1 MPELDNSK
9 PPLFVPSKRS
19 YNDFVLAWRG
29 HSRKR
34 NYSQLLE
41 WAENPDN
48 APEALTQQQQ
58 TWNSR
63 FFSDLV
69 DSLYNGET
77 DDAAT
82 AALAAIDA
90 AADDGMQL
98 WTALKRE
105 IDITLPSARS
115 HAEDQLKTKTKQKHD
130 ETVAEFGLRFRA
142 VCANVHERHRASPLN
157 WLLIW
162 TLTTTTR
169 SSYPTSSVA
178 PTNARPYTIVS
189 YAQIQKTADAALHY
203 PCKGA
208 AVAVTAAARVAEEA
222 ATPNVSTRSDTTDAA
237 KTQTVQLH
245 TLTTLRCVMRLAA
258 RVTTQH
264 VGAATPTQAAEVAV
278 DEADIKVAEADE
290 EDDTRCTTD
299 ASHHGIGGTQQYLP
313 PPPPLPSQLMQN
325 NIARVGEAFP
335 TMNAPPP
342 TGQMYQTGPY
352 RRTFAIT
359 LATNEPNCSKYIVDN
374 ASPYTLT
381 GSLHHLY
388 DVQQLEKPKEIGGI
402 KKDSTI
408 ECTHVGKIDF
418 TTHEGTLTVSNAYY
432 SAELAGFVS
441 ILSYIVMRD
450 AGAVLVDKKTDPYIL
465 LPNSDIMFL
474 KEMDSGHLYTELTS
488 LTNVDEAYPTLPINA
503 GQWHARLG
511 HLHPRRIENFPSD
524 AEQIPADAECP
535 ACQLHKS
542 KRTRREP
549 AQSITEYKIGEVWST
564 DAIRPGTISVSGVT
578 TFFPFID
585 YGSRFVFDYYAVSKE
600 ITEYIAILKQWVS
613 DIHTVRNTVNPDI
626 NWPKQL
632 RTDHEQLFM
641 HPDCVAFLNYHGIT
655 AVPVPPYQHH
665 KVGRVERRYGIIHQ
679 HALVMMETA
688 QIYDRVWPAAYSF
701 AVFHT
706 NSAKQYPSAIVHGV
720 TTDSQGMYPSPNSMF
735 LKRETDLNFTRIP
748 FCVSYVYY
756 EQHSKFQQ
764 RSNRGVLV
772 GYSKDVPGSYVIWQ
786 PDENK
791 TKLSAHVTCMEK
803 LKEDGTLL
811 HPAHIFY
818 PELARTKVSKSA
830 CVFNIGTKI
839 GPGGRRIAK
848 TSVPHAPSTNLMEIG
863 GELDTHSQKTTHSA
877 LDYAFAT
884 DVSETP
890 GFEPRTYEEAIHSKD
905 HERWILAIDSELNSH
920 QLYGTW
926 IVIDNDGTVKNLIGC
941 KWVFKIKL
949 NSDGSIARY
958 KARLVAQ
965 GFSQIHGVDY
975 SETYAPVVQYQ
986 TLRTLLAIYSARGFY
1001 FGQIDVE
1008 TAYLYALVQE
1018 LIYMRPPKGT
1028 NYGPNK
1034 ICRLLKSLYGLKQ
1047 AGRNWYL
1054 DLKDY
1059 LVELGFKPGEVDIG
1073 MYSAAVGTE
1082 NEIWILVYVD
1092 DIIFASK
1099 NEQTKDI
1106 LAGHLRKKYRITE
1119 PAQLTWALGMKISFA
1134 ADGIILTQDLYVSK
1148 ILERFG
1154 FTSAAKSATTPLAH
1168 GTTLTRADEEDAE
1181 ARHLAQQFVG
1191 AILYAAVISR
1201 PDLSSTVRVMSHVM
1215 SKPPSNFEACKK
1227 HVLRYL
1233 SGTINRGIKYN
1244 TNSNV
1249 PLKLIGYCDA
1259 SWGDNHEN
1267 RRSTSGYIF
1276 FLNGGPISWASYLQT
1291 TVALSTVESEVMAL
1305 TEAIKEAIYIRRLL
1319 ESLGAAQ
1326 EGPTI
1331 IYTDST
1337 ELKRSSIIR
1346 RRTGERNTS
1355 RSDASSS
1362 SFTSDTKR
1370 SKSNE

>member
-130 ETVAEFGLRFRA
+130 ETVAEFGLRFRGA
-142 VCANVHERHRASPLN
+142 RHQRIALELVTDLDPDDDNAIIIPDIIRRTNERASLHDRIIRANPENRRRRLALPVQGRGGGRN
-157 WLLIW
+157 GGR
-162 TLTTTTR
+162 TGGRGGRNTER
-169 SSYPTSSVA
+169 FDPQRHNRRCQNANCPA
-178 PTNARPYTIVS
+178 PHTHDTPMCYAPGGARHDP
-189 YAQIQKTADAALHY
+189 
-203 PCKGA
+203 
-208 AVAVTAAARVAEEA
+208 ARWRG
-222 ATPNVSTRSDTTDAA
+222 NTDAGRGGRGGRGGYQGGRGGRGGRHPLQY
-237 KTQTVQLH
+237 TPQPQHYTPQQHQNFQQLGGAY
-245 TLTTLRCVMRLAA
+245 TTYPAYPVLA
-258 RVTTQH
+258 
-264 VGAATPTQAAEVAV
+264 
-278 DEADIKVAEADE
+278 
-290 EDDTRCTTD
+290 TD

-381 GSLHHLY
+381 GSLNHLY

-408 ECTHVGKIDF
+408 KCTHVGKIDF

-432 SAELAGFVS
+432 
-441 ILSYIVMRD
+441 
-450 AGAVLVDKKTDPYIL
+450 
-465 LPNSDIMFL
+465 
-474 KEMDSGHLYTELTS
+474 
-488 LTNVDEAYPTLPINA
+488 
-503 GQWHARLG
+503 
-511 HLHPRRIENFPSD
+511 
-524 AEQIPADAECP
+524 
-535 ACQLHKS
+535 
-542 KRTRREP
+542 
-549 AQSITEYKIGEVWST
+549 
-564 DAIRPGTISVSGVT
+564 
-578 TFFPFID
+578 
-585 YGSRFVFDYYAVSKE
+585 
-600 ITEYIAILKQWVS
+600 
-613 DIHTVRNTVNPDI
+613 
-626 NWPKQL
+626 
-632 RTDHEQLFM
+632 
-641 HPDCVAFLNYHGIT
+641 
-655 AVPVPPYQHH
+655 
-665 KVGRVERRYGIIHQ
+665 
-679 HALVMMETA
+679 
-688 QIYDRVWPAAYSF
+688 
-701 AVFHT
+701 
-706 NSAKQYPSAIVHGV
+706 
-720 TTDSQGMYPSPNSMF
+720 
-735 LKRETDLNFTRIP
+735 
-748 FCVSYVYY
+748 
-756 EQHSKFQQ
+756 
-764 RSNRGVLV
+764 
-772 GYSKDVPGSYVIWQ
+772 
-786 PDENK
+786 
-791 TKLSAHVTCMEK
+791 
-803 LKEDGTLL
+803 
-811 HPAHIFY
+811 
-818 PELARTKVSKSA
+818 
-830 CVFNIGTKI
+830 
-839 GPGGRRIAK
+839 
-848 TSVPHAPSTNLMEIG
+848 
-863 GELDTHSQKTTHSA
+863 
-877 LDYAFAT
+877 
-884 DVSETP
+884 
-890 GFEPRTYEEAIHSKD
+890 
-905 HERWILAIDSELNSH
+905 
-920 QLYGTW
+920 
-926 IVIDNDGTVKNLIGC
+926 
-941 KWVFKIKL
+941 
-949 NSDGSIARY
+949 
-958 KARLVAQ
+958 
-965 GFSQIHGVDY
+965 
-975 SETYAPVVQYQ
+975 
-986 TLRTLLAIYSARGFY
+986 GFY

-1134 ADGIILTQDLYVSK
+1134 ADGIILTQDLYMSK

-1337 ELKRSSIIR
+1337 GAEALVDHPTSHRRTKHIEIR
-1346 RRTGERNTS
+1346 REFIKFHIGHETVKIERVS
-1355 RSDASSS
+1355 
-1362 SFTSDTKR
+1362 TKDQLADILTKPLR
-1370 SKSNE
+1370 QDIHNYLVQMILHG

>member
-82 AALAAIDA
+82 AALAAMDA

-130 ETVAEFGLRFRA
+130 ETVAEFGLRFRGA
-142 VCANVHERHRASPLN
+142 VREFKNRGGEMTNYKYAELFAANVHERHQRIALELVTDLDP
-157 WLLIW
+157 
-162 TLTTTTR
+162 TTTTR

-237 KTQTVQLH
+237 KMQTVQLH

-381 GSLHHLY
+381 GSLNHLY

-408 ECTHVGKIDF
+408 KCTHVGKIDF

-432 SAELAGFVS
+432 
-441 ILSYIVMRD
+441 
-450 AGAVLVDKKTDPYIL
+450 
-465 LPNSDIMFL
+465 
-474 KEMDSGHLYTELTS
+474 
-488 LTNVDEAYPTLPINA
+488 
-503 GQWHARLG
+503 
-511 HLHPRRIENFPSD
+511 
-524 AEQIPADAECP
+524 
-535 ACQLHKS
+535 
-542 KRTRREP
+542 
-549 AQSITEYKIGEVWST
+549 
-564 DAIRPGTISVSGVT
+564 
-578 TFFPFID
+578 
-585 YGSRFVFDYYAVSKE
+585 
-600 ITEYIAILKQWVS
+600 
-613 DIHTVRNTVNPDI
+613 
-626 NWPKQL
+626 
-632 RTDHEQLFM
+632 
-641 HPDCVAFLNYHGIT
+641 
-655 AVPVPPYQHH
+655 
-665 KVGRVERRYGIIHQ
+665 
-679 HALVMMETA
+679 
-688 QIYDRVWPAAYSF
+688 
-701 AVFHT
+701 
-706 NSAKQYPSAIVHGV
+706 
-720 TTDSQGMYPSPNSMF
+720 
-735 LKRETDLNFTRIP
+735 
-748 FCVSYVYY
+748 
-756 EQHSKFQQ
+756 
-764 RSNRGVLV
+764 
-772 GYSKDVPGSYVIWQ
+772 
-786 PDENK
+786 
-791 TKLSAHVTCMEK
+791 
-803 LKEDGTLL
+803 
-811 HPAHIFY
+811 
-818 PELARTKVSKSA
+818 
-830 CVFNIGTKI
+830 
-839 GPGGRRIAK
+839 
-848 TSVPHAPSTNLMEIG
+848 
-863 GELDTHSQKTTHSA
+863 
-877 LDYAFAT
+877 
-884 DVSETP
+884 
-890 GFEPRTYEEAIHSKD
+890 
-905 HERWILAIDSELNSH
+905 
-920 QLYGTW
+920 
-926 IVIDNDGTVKNLIGC
+926 
-941 KWVFKIKL
+941 
-949 NSDGSIARY
+949 
-958 KARLVAQ
+958 
-965 GFSQIHGVDY
+965 
-975 SETYAPVVQYQ
+975 
-986 TLRTLLAIYSARGFY
+986 GFY

-1008 TAYLYALVQE
+1008 TAYLYAL
-1018 LIYMRPPKGT
+1018 
-1028 NYGPNK
+1028 
-1034 ICRLLKSLYGLKQ
+1034 
-1047 AGRNWYL
+1047 
-1054 DLKDY
+1054 
-1059 LVELGFKPGEVDIG
+1059 
-1073 MYSAAVGTE
+1073 

-1106 LAGHLRKKYRITE
+1106 FAGHLRKKYRITE
-1119 PAQLTWALGMKISFA
+1119 PAQLTWALGMKVSFA

-1201 PDLSSTVRVMSHVM
+1201 PDLSST
-1215 SKPPSNFEACKK
+1215 
-1227 HVLRYL
+1227 
-1233 SGTINRGIKYN
+1233 YN

-1337 ELKRSSIIR
+1337 GAEALVDHPTSHRRTKHIEIR
-1346 RRTGERNTS
+1346 REFIKYHIEHETVKIERVS
-1355 RSDASSS
+1355 
-1362 SFTSDTKR
+1362 TKDQLADIMTKPLR
-1370 SKSNE
+1370 QDIHNYLVQMILHG

>member
-82 AALAAIDA
+82 AALAAMDA

-130 ETVAEFGLRFRA
+130 ETVAEFGLRFRGA
-142 VCANVHERHRASPLN
+142 VREFKNRGGEMTNYKYAELFAANVHERHQRIALELVTDLDPDDDNAIIIPDIIRRTNERASLHDRIIRANPENRRRRLALPVQGRGGGRN
-157 WLLIW
+157 GGR
-162 TLTTTTR
+162 TGGRGGRNTER
-169 SSYPTSSVA
+169 FDPQRHNRRCQNANCPA
-178 PTNARPYTIVS
+178 PHTHDTPMCYAPGGARHDP
-189 YAQIQKTADAALHY
+189 
-203 PCKGA
+203 
-208 AVAVTAAARVAEEA
+208 ARWRG
-222 ATPNVSTRSDTTDAA
+222 NTDAGRGGRGGRGGYQGGRGGRGGRHPLQY
-237 KTQTVQLH
+237 TPQPQHYTPQQHQNFQQLGGAY
-245 TLTTLRCVMRLAA
+245 TTYPAYPVLA
-258 RVTTQH
+258 
-264 VGAATPTQAAEVAV
+264 
-278 DEADIKVAEADE
+278 
-290 EDDTRCTTD
+290 TD

-381 GSLHHLY
+381 GSLNHLY

-408 ECTHVGKIDF
+408 KCTHVGKIDF

-432 SAELAGFVS
+432 
-441 ILSYIVMRD
+441 
-450 AGAVLVDKKTDPYIL
+450 
-465 LPNSDIMFL
+465 
-474 KEMDSGHLYTELTS
+474 
-488 LTNVDEAYPTLPINA
+488 
-503 GQWHARLG
+503 
-511 HLHPRRIENFPSD
+511 
-524 AEQIPADAECP
+524 
-535 ACQLHKS
+535 
-542 KRTRREP
+542 
-549 AQSITEYKIGEVWST
+549 
-564 DAIRPGTISVSGVT
+564 
-578 TFFPFID
+578 
-585 YGSRFVFDYYAVSKE
+585 
-600 ITEYIAILKQWVS
+600 
-613 DIHTVRNTVNPDI
+613 
-626 NWPKQL
+626 
-632 RTDHEQLFM
+632 
-641 HPDCVAFLNYHGIT
+641 
-655 AVPVPPYQHH
+655 
-665 KVGRVERRYGIIHQ
+665 
-679 HALVMMETA
+679 
-688 QIYDRVWPAAYSF
+688 
-701 AVFHT
+701 
-706 NSAKQYPSAIVHGV
+706 
-720 TTDSQGMYPSPNSMF
+720 
-735 LKRETDLNFTRIP
+735 
-748 FCVSYVYY
+748 
-756 EQHSKFQQ
+756 
-764 RSNRGVLV
+764 
-772 GYSKDVPGSYVIWQ
+772 
-786 PDENK
+786 
-791 TKLSAHVTCMEK
+791 
-803 LKEDGTLL
+803 
-811 HPAHIFY
+811 
-818 PELARTKVSKSA
+818 
-830 CVFNIGTKI
+830 
-839 GPGGRRIAK
+839 
-848 TSVPHAPSTNLMEIG
+848 
-863 GELDTHSQKTTHSA
+863 
-877 LDYAFAT
+877 
-884 DVSETP
+884 
-890 GFEPRTYEEAIHSKD
+890 
-905 HERWILAIDSELNSH
+905 
-920 QLYGTW
+920 
-926 IVIDNDGTVKNLIGC
+926 
-941 KWVFKIKL
+941 
-949 NSDGSIARY
+949 
-958 KARLVAQ
+958 
-965 GFSQIHGVDY
+965 
-975 SETYAPVVQYQ
+975 
-986 TLRTLLAIYSARGFY
+986 GFY

-1134 ADGIILTQDLYVSK
+1134 ADGIILTQDLYMSK

-1337 ELKRSSIIR
+1337 GAEALVDHPTSHRRTKHIEIR
-1346 RRTGERNTS
+1346 REFIKFHIGHETVKIERVS
-1355 RSDASSS
+1355 
-1362 SFTSDTKR
+1362 TKDQLADILTKPLR
-1370 SKSNE
+1370 QDIHNYLVQMILHG

>member
-48 APEALTQQQQ
+48 APEALTQRR

-105 IDITLPSARS
+105 IDITRPQHDLTQKTSSRPKLNKSMTKLSRNSDYAFAVQYANSRTAARI
-115 HAEDQLKTKTKQKHD
+115 ALELVTDLDPDDDNAIIIPDIIRRTN
-130 ETVAEFGLRFRA
+130 E
-142 VCANVHERHRASPLN
+142 RASLHDRIIRANPENRRRRLALPVQGRGGGRN
-157 WLLIW
+157 GGR
-162 TLTTTTR
+162 TGGRGGRNTER
-169 SSYPTSSVA
+169 FDPQRHNRRCQNANCPA
-178 PTNARPYTIVS
+178 PHTHDTPMCYAPGGARHDP
-189 YAQIQKTADAALHY
+189 
-203 PCKGA
+203 
-208 AVAVTAAARVAEEA
+208 ARWRG
-222 ATPNVSTRSDTTDAA
+222 NTDAGRGGRGGRGGYQGGRGGRGGRHPLQY
-237 KTQTVQLH
+237 TPQPQHYTPQQHQNFQQLGGAY
-245 TLTTLRCVMRLAA
+245 TTYPAYPVLA
-258 RVTTQH
+258 
-264 VGAATPTQAAEVAV
+264 
-278 DEADIKVAEADE
+278 
-290 EDDTRCTTD
+290 TD

-381 GSLHHLY
+381 GSLNHLY

-408 ECTHVGKIDF
+408 KCTHVGKIDF

-432 SAELAGFVS
+432 
-441 ILSYIVMRD
+441 
-450 AGAVLVDKKTDPYIL
+450 
-465 LPNSDIMFL
+465 
-474 KEMDSGHLYTELTS
+474 
-488 LTNVDEAYPTLPINA
+488 
-503 GQWHARLG
+503 
-511 HLHPRRIENFPSD
+511 
-524 AEQIPADAECP
+524 
-535 ACQLHKS
+535 
-542 KRTRREP
+542 
-549 AQSITEYKIGEVWST
+549 
-564 DAIRPGTISVSGVT
+564 
-578 TFFPFID
+578 
-585 YGSRFVFDYYAVSKE
+585 
-600 ITEYIAILKQWVS
+600 
-613 DIHTVRNTVNPDI
+613 
-626 NWPKQL
+626 
-632 RTDHEQLFM
+632 
-641 HPDCVAFLNYHGIT
+641 
-655 AVPVPPYQHH
+655 
-665 KVGRVERRYGIIHQ
+665 
-679 HALVMMETA
+679 
-688 QIYDRVWPAAYSF
+688 
-701 AVFHT
+701 
-706 NSAKQYPSAIVHGV
+706 
-720 TTDSQGMYPSPNSMF
+720 
-735 LKRETDLNFTRIP
+735 
-748 FCVSYVYY
+748 
-756 EQHSKFQQ
+756 
-764 RSNRGVLV
+764 
-772 GYSKDVPGSYVIWQ
+772 
-786 PDENK
+786 
-791 TKLSAHVTCMEK
+791 
-803 LKEDGTLL
+803 
-811 HPAHIFY
+811 
-818 PELARTKVSKSA
+818 
-830 CVFNIGTKI
+830 
-839 GPGGRRIAK
+839 
-848 TSVPHAPSTNLMEIG
+848 
-863 GELDTHSQKTTHSA
+863 
-877 LDYAFAT
+877 
-884 DVSETP
+884 
-890 GFEPRTYEEAIHSKD
+890 
-905 HERWILAIDSELNSH
+905 
-920 QLYGTW
+920 
-926 IVIDNDGTVKNLIGC
+926 
-941 KWVFKIKL
+941 
-949 NSDGSIARY
+949 
-958 KARLVAQ
+958 
-965 GFSQIHGVDY
+965 
-975 SETYAPVVQYQ
+975 
-986 TLRTLLAIYSARGFY
+986 GFY

-1106 LAGHLRKKYRITE
+1106 FAGHLRKKYRITE
-1119 PAQLTWALGMKISFA
+1119 PAQLTWALGMKVSFA

-1337 ELKRSSIIR
+1337 GAEALVDHPTSHRRTKHIEIR
-1346 RRTGERNTS
+1346 REFIKFHIGHETVKIERVS
-1355 RSDASSS
+1355 
-1362 SFTSDTKR
+1362 TKDQLADIMTKPLR
-1370 SKSNE
+1370 QDIHNYLVRMILHG

>member
-130 ETVAEFGLRFRA
+130 ETVAEFGLRFRGA
-142 VCANVHERHRASPLN
+142 VREFKNRGGEMTNYKYAELFAANVHERHQRIALELVTDLDPDDDNAIIIPDIIRRTNERASLHDRIIRANPENRRRRLALPVQGRGGGRN
-157 WLLIW
+157 GGR
-162 TLTTTTR
+162 TGGRGGRNTER
-169 SSYPTSSVA
+169 FDPQRHNRRCQNANCPA
-178 PTNARPYTIVS
+178 PHTHDTPMCYAPGGARHDP
-189 YAQIQKTADAALHY
+189 
-203 PCKGA
+203 
-208 AVAVTAAARVAEEA
+208 ARWRG
-222 ATPNVSTRSDTTDAA
+222 NTDAGRGGRGGRGGYQGGRGGRGGRHPLQY
-237 KTQTVQLH
+237 TPQPQHYTPQQHQNFQQLGGAY
-245 TLTTLRCVMRLAA
+245 TTYPAYPVLA
-258 RVTTQH
+258 
-264 VGAATPTQAAEVAV
+264 
-278 DEADIKVAEADE
+278 
-290 EDDTRCTTD
+290 TD

-381 GSLHHLY
+381 GSLNHLY

-408 ECTHVGKIDF
+408 KCTHVGKIDF

-432 SAELAGFVS
+432 
-441 ILSYIVMRD
+441 
-450 AGAVLVDKKTDPYIL
+450 
-465 LPNSDIMFL
+465 
-474 KEMDSGHLYTELTS
+474 
-488 LTNVDEAYPTLPINA
+488 
-503 GQWHARLG
+503 
-511 HLHPRRIENFPSD
+511 
-524 AEQIPADAECP
+524 
-535 ACQLHKS
+535 
-542 KRTRREP
+542 
-549 AQSITEYKIGEVWST
+549 
-564 DAIRPGTISVSGVT
+564 
-578 TFFPFID
+578 
-585 YGSRFVFDYYAVSKE
+585 
-600 ITEYIAILKQWVS
+600 
-613 DIHTVRNTVNPDI
+613 
-626 NWPKQL
+626 
-632 RTDHEQLFM
+632 
-641 HPDCVAFLNYHGIT
+641 
-655 AVPVPPYQHH
+655 
-665 KVGRVERRYGIIHQ
+665 
-679 HALVMMETA
+679 
-688 QIYDRVWPAAYSF
+688 
-701 AVFHT
+701 
-706 NSAKQYPSAIVHGV
+706 
-720 TTDSQGMYPSPNSMF
+720 
-735 LKRETDLNFTRIP
+735 
-748 FCVSYVYY
+748 
-756 EQHSKFQQ
+756 
-764 RSNRGVLV
+764 
-772 GYSKDVPGSYVIWQ
+772 
-786 PDENK
+786 
-791 TKLSAHVTCMEK
+791 
-803 LKEDGTLL
+803 
-811 HPAHIFY
+811 
-818 PELARTKVSKSA
+818 
-830 CVFNIGTKI
+830 
-839 GPGGRRIAK
+839 
-848 TSVPHAPSTNLMEIG
+848 
-863 GELDTHSQKTTHSA
+863 
-877 LDYAFAT
+877 
-884 DVSETP
+884 
-890 GFEPRTYEEAIHSKD
+890 
-905 HERWILAIDSELNSH
+905 
-920 QLYGTW
+920 
-926 IVIDNDGTVKNLIGC
+926 
-941 KWVFKIKL
+941 
-949 NSDGSIARY
+949 
-958 KARLVAQ
+958 
-965 GFSQIHGVDY
+965 
-975 SETYAPVVQYQ
+975 
-986 TLRTLLAIYSARGFY
+986 GFY

-1106 LAGHLRKKYRITE
+1106 FAGHLRKKYRITE
-1119 PAQLTWALGMKISFA
+1119 PAQLTWALGMKVSFA

-1337 ELKRSSIIR
+1337 GAEALVDHPTSHRRTKHIEIR
-1346 RRTGERNTS
+1346 REFIKFHIGHETVKIERVS
-1355 RSDASSS
+1355 
-1362 SFTSDTKR
+1362 TKDQLADIMTKPLR
-1370 SKSNE
+1370 QDIHNYLVQMILHG

>member
-90 AADDGMQL
+90 AADDGMRL
-98 WTALKRE
+98 GTLKRE

-130 ETVAEFGLRFRA
+130 ETVAEFGLRFRGA
-142 VCANVHERHRASPLN
+142 VREFKNRGGEMTNYKYAELFAANVHERHQRIALE
-157 WLLIW
+157 L
-162 TLTTTTR
+162 
-169 SSYPTSSVA
+169 
-178 PTNARPYTIVS
+178 
-189 YAQIQKTADAALHY
+189 KTADAALHY

-222 ATPNVSTRSDTTDAA
+222 A
-237 KTQTVQLH
+237 
-245 TLTTLRCVMRLAA
+245 
-258 RVTTQH
+258 
-264 VGAATPTQAAEVAV
+264 
-278 DEADIKVAEADE
+278 
-290 EDDTRCTTD
+290 
-299 ASHHGIGGTQQYLP
+299 
-313 PPPPLPSQLMQN
+313 
-325 NIARVGEAFP
+325 
-335 TMNAPPP
+335 
-342 TGQMYQTGPY
+342 
-352 RRTFAIT
+352 
-359 LATNEPNCSKYIVDN
+359 
-374 ASPYTLT
+374 
-381 GSLHHLY
+381 
-388 DVQQLEKPKEIGGI
+388 
-402 KKDSTI
+402 
-408 ECTHVGKIDF
+408 
-418 TTHEGTLTVSNAYY
+418 
-432 SAELAGFVS
+432 
-441 ILSYIVMRD
+441 
-450 AGAVLVDKKTDPYIL
+450 
-465 LPNSDIMFL
+465 
-474 KEMDSGHLYTELTS
+474 
-488 LTNVDEAYPTLPINA
+488 
-503 GQWHARLG
+503 
-511 HLHPRRIENFPSD
+511 
-524 AEQIPADAECP
+524 
-535 ACQLHKS
+535 
-542 KRTRREP
+542 
-549 AQSITEYKIGEVWST
+549 
-564 DAIRPGTISVSGVT
+564 
-578 TFFPFID
+578 
-585 YGSRFVFDYYAVSKE
+585 
-600 ITEYIAILKQWVS
+600 
-613 DIHTVRNTVNPDI
+613 
-626 NWPKQL
+626 
-632 RTDHEQLFM
+632 
-641 HPDCVAFLNYHGIT
+641 
-655 AVPVPPYQHH
+655 YQHH

-748 FCVSYVYY
+748 FCVS
-756 EQHSKFQQ
+756 
-764 RSNRGVLV
+764 R
-772 GYSKDVPGSYVIWQ
+772 
-786 PDENK
+786 
-791 TKLSAHVTCMEK
+791 SAHRPNIRSTRAEYESYGNWRRTRYTFP
-803 LKEDGTLL
+803 EDNALSTRLR
-811 HPAHIFY
+811 IRY
-818 PELARTKVSKSA
+818 
-830 CVFNIGTKI
+830 
-839 GPGGRRIAK
+839 RRQR
-848 TSVPHAPSTNLMEIG
+848 
-863 GELDTHSQKTTHSA
+863 D
-877 LDYAFAT
+877 
-884 DVSETP
+884 P

-1106 LAGHLRKKYRITE
+1106 FAGHLRKKYRITE
-1119 PAQLTWALGMKISFA
+1119 PAQLTWALGMKVSFA

-1337 ELKRSSIIR
+1337 GAEALVDHPTSHRRTKHIEIR
-1346 RRTGERNTS
+1346 REFIKFHIGHETVKIERVS
-1355 RSDASSS
+1355 
-1362 SFTSDTKR
+1362 TKDQLADIMTKPLR
-1370 SKSNE
+1370 QDIHNYLVQMILHG

>member
-1 MPELDNSK
+1 MTNYKYAEL
-9 PPLFVPSKRS
+9 F
-19 YNDFVLAWRG
+19 A
-29 HSRKR
+29 
-34 NYSQLLE
+34 
-41 WAENPDN
+41 
-48 APEALTQQQQ
+48 
-58 TWNSR
+58 
-63 FFSDLV
+63 
-69 DSLYNGET
+69 
-77 DDAAT
+77 
-82 AALAAIDA
+82 
-90 AADDGMQL
+90 
-98 WTALKRE
+98 
-105 IDITLPSARS
+105 
-115 HAEDQLKTKTKQKHD
+115 
-130 ETVAEFGLRFRA
+130 
-142 VCANVHERHRASPLN
+142 ANVHERHQRIALELVTDLDP
-157 WLLIW
+157 
-162 TLTTTTR
+162 TTTTR

-222 ATPNVSTRSDTTDAA
+222 ATPNVSTRRRHNRRCQNANCPAPHTHDTPMCYAPGGARHDPARWRGNTDAGRGGRGGRGGYQGGRGGRGGRHPLQY
-237 KTQTVQLH
+237 TPQPQHYTPQQHQNFQQLGGAY
-245 TLTTLRCVMRLAA
+245 TTYPAYPVLA
-258 RVTTQH
+258 
-264 VGAATPTQAAEVAV
+264 
-278 DEADIKVAEADE
+278 
-290 EDDTRCTTD
+290 TD

-342 TGQMYQTGPY
+342 TGDVPNWPISTYI
-352 RRTFAIT
+352 RHHFSNKRTQ
-359 LATNEPNCSKYIVDN
+359 
-374 ASPYTLT
+374 LT
-381 GSLHHLY
+381 
-388 DVQQLEKPKEIGGI
+388 I
-402 KKDSTI
+402 
-408 ECTHVGKIDF
+408 
-418 TTHEGTLTVSNAYY
+418 SNAYY

-450 AGAVLVDKKTDPYIL
+450 AVLVDKKTDPYIL

-524 AEQIPADAECP
+524 AEQIPADAE
-535 ACQLHKS
+535 
-542 KRTRREP
+542 
-549 AQSITEYKIGEVWST
+549 EVWST

-626 NWPKQL
+626 NWPTQL

-748 FCVSYVYY
+748 FCVSYVHY

-890 GFEPRTYEEAIHSKD
+890 DSNLARTRKPSTRK
-905 HERWILAIDSELNSH
+905 
-920 QLYGTW
+920 TM
-926 IVIDNDGTVKNLIGC
+926 NDGYLPLT
-941 KWVFKIKL
+941 L

-975 SETYAPVVQYQ
+975 SETYAPVVDYR

-1106 LAGHLRKKYRITE
+1106 FAGHLRKKYRITE
-1119 PAQLTWALGMKISFA
+1119 PAQLTWALGMKVSFA

-1337 ELKRSSIIR
+1337 GAEALVDHPTSHRRTKHIEIR
-1346 RRTGERNTS
+1346 REFIKFHIGHETVKIERVSTKDQLADIMTKPLRQDIHNYLVQMIRTVKRPPVNRLVEVTATS
-1355 RSDASSS
+1355 Q
-1362 SFTSDTKR
+1362 
-1370 SKSNE
+1370 

>member
-69 DSLYNGET
+69 DSPYNGET

-90 AADDGMQL
+90 AADDGMRL

-130 ETVAEFGLRFRA
+130 ETVAEFGLRFRGA
-142 VCANVHERHRASPLN
+142 VREFKNRGGEMTNYKYAELFAANVHERHQRIALELVTDLDP
-157 WLLIW
+157 
-162 TLTTTTR
+162 TTTTR

-208 AVAVTAAARVAEEA
+208 AVA
-222 ATPNVSTRSDTTDAA
+222 
-237 KTQTVQLH
+237 LH

-290 EDDTRCTTD
+290 EDDTRCSTLHSRSITRHKHQNFQQLGGAYTTYPAYPVLATD

-465 LPNSDIMFL
+465 LPNADIMFL

-613 DIHTVRNTVNPDI
+613 DIHTVRNTLNPDI

-748 FCVSYVYY
+748 FCVS
-756 EQHSKFQQ
+756 
-764 RSNRGVLV
+764 R
-772 GYSKDVPGSYVIWQ
+772 
-786 PDENK
+786 
-791 TKLSAHVTCMEK
+791 SAH
-803 LKEDGTLL
+803 
-811 HPAHIFY
+811 
-818 PELARTKVSKSA
+818 RQ
-830 CVFNIGTKI
+830 NIRSTRAEYESTGI
-839 GPGGRRIAK
+839 GRRTRYTFPEDNAL
-848 TSVPHAPSTNLMEIG
+848 STRLRIRYRRQR
-863 GELDTHSQKTTHSA
+863 D
-877 LDYAFAT
+877 
-884 DVSETP
+884 P
-890 GFEPRTYEEAIHSKD
+890 RFEPRTYEEAIHSKD

-920 QLYGTW
+920 QLNGTW

-1106 LAGHLRKKYRITE
+1106 FAGHLRKKYRITE
-1119 PAQLTWALGMKISFA
+1119 PAQLTWALGMKVSFA

-1201 PDLSSTVRVMSHVM
+1201 PDLSSTVRAMSHVM

-1337 ELKRSSIIR
+1337 GAEALVDHPTSHRRTKHIEIR
-1346 RRTGERNTS
+1346 REFIKFHIGHETVKIERVS
-1355 RSDASSS
+1355 
-1362 SFTSDTKR
+1362 TKDQLADIMTKPLR
-1370 SKSNE
+1370 QDIHNYLVRMILHG

>member
-1 MPELDNSK
+1 
-9 PPLFVPSKRS
+9 
-19 YNDFVLAWRG
+19 
-29 HSRKR
+29 
-34 NYSQLLE
+34 
-41 WAENPDN
+41 
-48 APEALTQQQQ
+48 
-58 TWNSR
+58 
-63 FFSDLV
+63 
-69 DSLYNGET
+69 
-77 DDAAT
+77 
-82 AALAAIDA
+82 
-90 AADDGMQL
+90 
-98 WTALKRE
+98 
-105 IDITLPSARS
+105 
-115 HAEDQLKTKTKQKHD
+115 
-130 ETVAEFGLRFRA
+130 
-142 VCANVHERHRASPLN
+142 
-157 WLLIW
+157 
-162 TLTTTTR
+162 
-169 SSYPTSSVA
+169 
-178 PTNARPYTIVS
+178 
-189 YAQIQKTADAALHY
+189 
-203 PCKGA
+203 
-208 AVAVTAAARVAEEA
+208 
-222 ATPNVSTRSDTTDAA
+222 
-237 KTQTVQLH
+237 
-245 TLTTLRCVMRLAA
+245 
-258 RVTTQH
+258 
-264 VGAATPTQAAEVAV
+264 
-278 DEADIKVAEADE
+278 
-290 EDDTRCTTD
+290 
-299 ASHHGIGGTQQYLP
+299 
-313 PPPPLPSQLMQN
+313 
-325 NIARVGEAFP
+325 
-335 TMNAPPP
+335 
-342 TGQMYQTGPY
+342 
-352 RRTFAIT
+352 
-359 LATNEPNCSKYIVDN
+359 
-374 ASPYTLT
+374 
-381 GSLHHLY
+381 
-388 DVQQLEKPKEIGGI
+388 
-402 KKDSTI
+402 
-408 ECTHVGKIDF
+408 
-418 TTHEGTLTVSNAYY
+418 
-432 SAELAGFVS
+432 
-441 ILSYIVMRD
+441 
-450 AGAVLVDKKTDPYIL
+450 
-465 LPNSDIMFL
+465 
-474 KEMDSGHLYTELTS
+474 
-488 LTNVDEAYPTLPINA
+488 
-503 GQWHARLG
+503 
-511 HLHPRRIENFPSD
+511 
-524 AEQIPADAECP
+524 
-535 ACQLHKS
+535 
-542 KRTRREP
+542 
-549 AQSITEYKIGEVWST
+549 
-564 DAIRPGTISVSGVT
+564 
-578 TFFPFID
+578 
-585 YGSRFVFDYYAVSKE
+585 
-600 ITEYIAILKQWVS
+600 
-613 DIHTVRNTVNPDI
+613 
-626 NWPKQL
+626 
-632 RTDHEQLFM
+632 
-641 HPDCVAFLNYHGIT
+641 
-655 AVPVPPYQHH
+655 
-665 KVGRVERRYGIIHQ
+665 
-679 HALVMMETA
+679 
-688 QIYDRVWPAAYSF
+688 
-701 AVFHT
+701 
-706 NSAKQYPSAIVHGV
+706 
-720 TTDSQGMYPSPNSMF
+720 MF
-735 LKRETDLNFTRIP
+735 LKRETDLNFTRTP
-748 FCVSYVYY
+748 FCVSYVHF

-764 RSNRGVLV
+764 RSNRGVFV

-890 GFEPRTYEEAIHSKD
+890 DSNLARTRKPSTRK
-905 HERWILAIDSELNSH
+905 
-920 QLYGTW
+920 TM
-926 IVIDNDGTVKNLIGC
+926 NDGYLPLT
-941 KWVFKIKL
+941 L

-1106 LAGHLRKKYRITE
+1106 FAGHLRKKYRITE
-1119 PAQLTWALGMKISFA
+1119 PAQLTWALGMKVSFA

-1201 PDLSSTVRVMSHVM
+1201 PDLSSTVRAMSHVM

-1244 TNSNV
+1244 TNSNI

-1337 ELKRSSIIR
+1337 GAEALVDHPTSHRRTKHIEIR
-1346 RRTGERNTS
+1346 REFIKYHIEHETVKIERVS
-1355 RSDASSS
+1355 
-1362 SFTSDTKR
+1362 TKDQLADIMTKPLR
-1370 SKSNE
+1370 QDIHNYLVQMILHG

>member
-69 DSLYNGET
+69 DS
-77 DDAAT
+77 
-82 AALAAIDA
+82 
-90 AADDGMQL
+90 
-98 WTALKRE
+98 
-105 IDITLPSARS
+105 
-115 HAEDQLKTKTKQKHD
+115 HQLKTKTKQKHD
-130 ETVAEFGLRFRA
+130 ETVAEFGLRFRGA
-142 VCANVHERHRASPLN
+142 VREFKNRGGEMTNYKYAELFAANVHERHQRIALELVTDLDPDDDNAIIIPDIIRRTNERASLHDRIIRANPENRRRRLALPVQGRGGGRN
-157 WLLIW
+157 GGR
-162 TLTTTTR
+162 TGGRGGRNTER
-169 SSYPTSSVA
+169 FDPQRHNRRCQNANCPA
-178 PTNARPYTIVS
+178 PHTHDTPMCYAPGGARHDP
-189 YAQIQKTADAALHY
+189 
-203 PCKGA
+203 
-208 AVAVTAAARVAEEA
+208 ARWRG
-222 ATPNVSTRSDTTDAA
+222 NTDAGRGGRGGRGGYQGGRGGRGGRHPLQY
-237 KTQTVQLH
+237 TPQPQHYTPQQHQNFQQLGGAY
-245 TLTTLRCVMRLAA
+245 TTYPAYPVLA
-258 RVTTQH
+258 
-264 VGAATPTQAAEVAV
+264 
-278 DEADIKVAEADE
+278 
-290 EDDTRCTTD
+290 TD

-381 GSLHHLY
+381 GSLNHLY

-408 ECTHVGKIDF
+408 KCTHVGKIDF

-432 SAELAGFVS
+432 
-441 ILSYIVMRD
+441 
-450 AGAVLVDKKTDPYIL
+450 
-465 LPNSDIMFL
+465 
-474 KEMDSGHLYTELTS
+474 
-488 LTNVDEAYPTLPINA
+488 
-503 GQWHARLG
+503 
-511 HLHPRRIENFPSD
+511 
-524 AEQIPADAECP
+524 
-535 ACQLHKS
+535 
-542 KRTRREP
+542 
-549 AQSITEYKIGEVWST
+549 
-564 DAIRPGTISVSGVT
+564 
-578 TFFPFID
+578 
-585 YGSRFVFDYYAVSKE
+585 
-600 ITEYIAILKQWVS
+600 
-613 DIHTVRNTVNPDI
+613 
-626 NWPKQL
+626 
-632 RTDHEQLFM
+632 
-641 HPDCVAFLNYHGIT
+641 
-655 AVPVPPYQHH
+655 
-665 KVGRVERRYGIIHQ
+665 
-679 HALVMMETA
+679 
-688 QIYDRVWPAAYSF
+688 
-701 AVFHT
+701 
-706 NSAKQYPSAIVHGV
+706 
-720 TTDSQGMYPSPNSMF
+720 
-735 LKRETDLNFTRIP
+735 
-748 FCVSYVYY
+748 
-756 EQHSKFQQ
+756 
-764 RSNRGVLV
+764 
-772 GYSKDVPGSYVIWQ
+772 
-786 PDENK
+786 
-791 TKLSAHVTCMEK
+791 
-803 LKEDGTLL
+803 
-811 HPAHIFY
+811 
-818 PELARTKVSKSA
+818 
-830 CVFNIGTKI
+830 
-839 GPGGRRIAK
+839 
-848 TSVPHAPSTNLMEIG
+848 
-863 GELDTHSQKTTHSA
+863 
-877 LDYAFAT
+877 
-884 DVSETP
+884 
-890 GFEPRTYEEAIHSKD
+890 
-905 HERWILAIDSELNSH
+905 
-920 QLYGTW
+920 
-926 IVIDNDGTVKNLIGC
+926 
-941 KWVFKIKL
+941 
-949 NSDGSIARY
+949 
-958 KARLVAQ
+958 
-965 GFSQIHGVDY
+965 
-975 SETYAPVVQYQ
+975 
-986 TLRTLLAIYSARGFY
+986 GFY

-1106 LAGHLRKKYRITE
+1106 FAGHLRKKYRITE
-1119 PAQLTWALGMKISFA
+1119 PAQLTWALGMKVSFA

-1249 PLKLIGYCDA
+1249 PLKLIGYRDA

-1337 ELKRSSIIR
+1337 GAEALVDHPTSHRRTKHIEIR
-1346 RRTGERNTS
+1346 REFIKFHIGHETVKIERVS
-1355 RSDASSS
+1355 
-1362 SFTSDTKR
+1362 TKDQLADIMTKPLR
-1370 SKSNE
+1370 QDIHNYLVQMILHG

>member
-1 MPELDNSK
+1 
-9 PPLFVPSKRS
+9 
-19 YNDFVLAWRG
+19 
-29 HSRKR
+29 
-34 NYSQLLE
+34 
-41 WAENPDN
+41 
-48 APEALTQQQQ
+48 
-58 TWNSR
+58 
-63 FFSDLV
+63 
-69 DSLYNGET
+69 
-77 DDAAT
+77 
-82 AALAAIDA
+82 
-90 AADDGMQL
+90 
-98 WTALKRE
+98 
-105 IDITLPSARS
+105 
-115 HAEDQLKTKTKQKHD
+115 
-130 ETVAEFGLRFRA
+130 
-142 VCANVHERHRASPLN
+142 
-157 WLLIW
+157 
-162 TLTTTTR
+162 
-169 SSYPTSSVA
+169 
-178 PTNARPYTIVS
+178 
-189 YAQIQKTADAALHY
+189 
-203 PCKGA
+203 
-208 AVAVTAAARVAEEA
+208 
-222 ATPNVSTRSDTTDAA
+222 
-237 KTQTVQLH
+237 
-245 TLTTLRCVMRLAA
+245 
-258 RVTTQH
+258 
-264 VGAATPTQAAEVAV
+264 
-278 DEADIKVAEADE
+278 
-290 EDDTRCTTD
+290 
-299 ASHHGIGGTQQYLP
+299 
-313 PPPPLPSQLMQN
+313 
-325 NIARVGEAFP
+325 
-335 TMNAPPP
+335 
-342 TGQMYQTGPY
+342 
-352 RRTFAIT
+352 
-359 LATNEPNCSKYIVDN
+359 
-374 ASPYTLT
+374 
-381 GSLHHLY
+381 
-388 DVQQLEKPKEIGGI
+388 
-402 KKDSTI
+402 
-408 ECTHVGKIDF
+408 
-418 TTHEGTLTVSNAYY
+418 
-432 SAELAGFVS
+432 
-441 ILSYIVMRD
+441 
-450 AGAVLVDKKTDPYIL
+450 
-465 LPNSDIMFL
+465 
-474 KEMDSGHLYTELTS
+474 
-488 LTNVDEAYPTLPINA
+488 
-503 GQWHARLG
+503 
-511 HLHPRRIENFPSD
+511 
-524 AEQIPADAECP
+524 
-535 ACQLHKS
+535 
-542 KRTRREP
+542 
-549 AQSITEYKIGEVWST
+549 
-564 DAIRPGTISVSGVT
+564 
-578 TFFPFID
+578 
-585 YGSRFVFDYYAVSKE
+585 
-600 ITEYIAILKQWVS
+600 
-613 DIHTVRNTVNPDI
+613 
-626 NWPKQL
+626 
-632 RTDHEQLFM
+632 
-641 HPDCVAFLNYHGIT
+641 
-655 AVPVPPYQHH
+655 
-665 KVGRVERRYGIIHQ
+665 
-679 HALVMMETA
+679 
-688 QIYDRVWPAAYSF
+688 
-701 AVFHT
+701 
-706 NSAKQYPSAIVHGV
+706 
-720 TTDSQGMYPSPNSMF
+720 MF
-735 LKRETDLNFTRIP
+735 LKRETDLNFTRTP
-748 FCVSYVYY
+748 FCVSYVHF

-764 RSNRGVLV
+764 RSNRGVFV

-890 GFEPRTYEEAIHSKD
+890 DSNLARTRKPSTRK
-905 HERWILAIDSELNSH
+905 
-920 QLYGTW
+920 TM
-926 IVIDNDGTVKNLIGC
+926 NDGYLPLT
-941 KWVFKIKL
+941 L

-1106 LAGHLRKKYRITE
+1106 FAGHLRKKYRITE
-1119 PAQLTWALGMKISFA
+1119 PAQLTWALGMKVSFA

-1201 PDLSSTVRVMSHVM
+1201 PDLSSTVRAMSHVM

-1244 TNSNV
+1244 TNSNI

-1337 ELKRSSIIR
+1337 GAEALVDHPTSHRRTKHIEIR
-1346 RRTGERNTS
+1346 REFIKYHIEHETVKIERVS
-1355 RSDASSS
+1355 
-1362 SFTSDTKR
+1362 TKDQLADILTKPLR
-1370 SKSNE
+1370 QDIHNYLVQMILHG

>member
-1 MPELDNSK
+1 MTNYKYAEL
-9 PPLFVPSKRS
+9 F
-19 YNDFVLAWRG
+19 
-29 HSRKR
+29 
-34 NYSQLLE
+34 
-41 WAENPDN
+41 
-48 APEALTQQQQ
+48 APTS
-58 TWNSR
+58 TSGT
-63 FFSDLV
+63 S
-69 DSLYNGET
+69 
-77 DDAAT
+77 
-82 AALAAIDA
+82 
-90 AADDGMQL
+90 
-98 WTALKRE
+98 
-105 IDITLPSARS
+105 
-115 HAEDQLKTKTKQKHD
+115 
-130 ETVAEFGLRFRA
+130 
-142 VCANVHERHRASPLN
+142 ASPLN

-237 KTQTVQLH
+237 KMQTVQLH

-381 GSLHHLY
+381 GSLNHLY

-408 ECTHVGKIDF
+408 KCTHVGKIDF

-432 SAELAGFVS
+432 
-441 ILSYIVMRD
+441 
-450 AGAVLVDKKTDPYIL
+450 
-465 LPNSDIMFL
+465 
-474 KEMDSGHLYTELTS
+474 
-488 LTNVDEAYPTLPINA
+488 
-503 GQWHARLG
+503 
-511 HLHPRRIENFPSD
+511 
-524 AEQIPADAECP
+524 
-535 ACQLHKS
+535 
-542 KRTRREP
+542 
-549 AQSITEYKIGEVWST
+549 
-564 DAIRPGTISVSGVT
+564 
-578 TFFPFID
+578 
-585 YGSRFVFDYYAVSKE
+585 
-600 ITEYIAILKQWVS
+600 
-613 DIHTVRNTVNPDI
+613 
-626 NWPKQL
+626 
-632 RTDHEQLFM
+632 
-641 HPDCVAFLNYHGIT
+641 
-655 AVPVPPYQHH
+655 
-665 KVGRVERRYGIIHQ
+665 
-679 HALVMMETA
+679 
-688 QIYDRVWPAAYSF
+688 
-701 AVFHT
+701 
-706 NSAKQYPSAIVHGV
+706 
-720 TTDSQGMYPSPNSMF
+720 
-735 LKRETDLNFTRIP
+735 
-748 FCVSYVYY
+748 
-756 EQHSKFQQ
+756 
-764 RSNRGVLV
+764 
-772 GYSKDVPGSYVIWQ
+772 
-786 PDENK
+786 
-791 TKLSAHVTCMEK
+791 
-803 LKEDGTLL
+803 
-811 HPAHIFY
+811 
-818 PELARTKVSKSA
+818 
-830 CVFNIGTKI
+830 
-839 GPGGRRIAK
+839 
-848 TSVPHAPSTNLMEIG
+848 
-863 GELDTHSQKTTHSA
+863 
-877 LDYAFAT
+877 
-884 DVSETP
+884 
-890 GFEPRTYEEAIHSKD
+890 
-905 HERWILAIDSELNSH
+905 
-920 QLYGTW
+920 
-926 IVIDNDGTVKNLIGC
+926 
-941 KWVFKIKL
+941 
-949 NSDGSIARY
+949 
-958 KARLVAQ
+958 
-965 GFSQIHGVDY
+965 
-975 SETYAPVVQYQ
+975 
-986 TLRTLLAIYSARGFY
+986 GFY

-1106 LAGHLRKKYRITE
+1106 FAGHLRKKYRITE
-1119 PAQLTWALGMKISFA
+1119 PAQLTWALGMKVSFA

-1337 ELKRSSIIR
+1337 GAEALVDHPTSHRRTKHIEIR
-1346 RRTGERNTS
+1346 REFIKFHIGHETVKIERVS
-1355 RSDASSS
+1355 
-1362 SFTSDTKR
+1362 TKDQLADILTKPLR
-1370 SKSNE
+1370 QDIHNYLVQMILHG

>member
-1 MPELDNSK
+1 
-9 PPLFVPSKRS
+9 
-19 YNDFVLAWRG
+19 
-29 HSRKR
+29 
-34 NYSQLLE
+34 
-41 WAENPDN
+41 
-48 APEALTQQQQ
+48 
-58 TWNSR
+58 
-63 FFSDLV
+63 
-69 DSLYNGET
+69 
-77 DDAAT
+77 
-82 AALAAIDA
+82 
-90 AADDGMQL
+90 
-98 WTALKRE
+98 
-105 IDITLPSARS
+105 
-115 HAEDQLKTKTKQKHD
+115 
-130 ETVAEFGLRFRA
+130 
-142 VCANVHERHRASPLN
+142 
-157 WLLIW
+157 
-162 TLTTTTR
+162 
-169 SSYPTSSVA
+169 
-178 PTNARPYTIVS
+178 
-189 YAQIQKTADAALHY
+189 
-203 PCKGA
+203 
-208 AVAVTAAARVAEEA
+208 
-222 ATPNVSTRSDTTDAA
+222 
-237 KTQTVQLH
+237 
-245 TLTTLRCVMRLAA
+245 
-258 RVTTQH
+258 
-264 VGAATPTQAAEVAV
+264 
-278 DEADIKVAEADE
+278 
-290 EDDTRCTTD
+290 
-299 ASHHGIGGTQQYLP
+299 
-313 PPPPLPSQLMQN
+313 
-325 NIARVGEAFP
+325 
-335 TMNAPPP
+335 
-342 TGQMYQTGPY
+342 
-352 RRTFAIT
+352 
-359 LATNEPNCSKYIVDN
+359 
-374 ASPYTLT
+374 
-381 GSLHHLY
+381 
-388 DVQQLEKPKEIGGI
+388 
-402 KKDSTI
+402 
-408 ECTHVGKIDF
+408 
-418 TTHEGTLTVSNAYY
+418 
-432 SAELAGFVS
+432 
-441 ILSYIVMRD
+441 
-450 AGAVLVDKKTDPYIL
+450 
-465 LPNSDIMFL
+465 
-474 KEMDSGHLYTELTS
+474 
-488 LTNVDEAYPTLPINA
+488 
-503 GQWHARLG
+503 
-511 HLHPRRIENFPSD
+511 
-524 AEQIPADAECP
+524 
-535 ACQLHKS
+535 
-542 KRTRREP
+542 
-549 AQSITEYKIGEVWST
+549 
-564 DAIRPGTISVSGVT
+564 
-578 TFFPFID
+578 
-585 YGSRFVFDYYAVSKE
+585 
-600 ITEYIAILKQWVS
+600 
-613 DIHTVRNTVNPDI
+613 
-626 NWPKQL
+626 
-632 RTDHEQLFM
+632 
-641 HPDCVAFLNYHGIT
+641 
-655 AVPVPPYQHH
+655 
-665 KVGRVERRYGIIHQ
+665 
-679 HALVMMETA
+679 
-688 QIYDRVWPAAYSF
+688 
-701 AVFHT
+701 
-706 NSAKQYPSAIVHGV
+706 
-720 TTDSQGMYPSPNSMF
+720 MF
-735 LKRETDLNFTRIP
+735 LKRETDLNFTRTP
-748 FCVSYVYY
+748 FCVSYVHF

-764 RSNRGVLV
+764 RSNRGVFV

-839 GPGGRRIAK
+839 GPGGRRIAQ

-890 GFEPRTYEEAIHSKD
+890 DSNLERTRKPSTRK
-905 HERWILAIDSELNSH
+905 
-920 QLYGTW
+920 TM
-926 IVIDNDGTVKNLIGC
+926 NDGYLPLT
-941 KWVFKIKL
+941 L

-1106 LAGHLRKKYRITE
+1106 FAGHLRKKYRITE
-1119 PAQLTWALGMKISFA
+1119 PAQLTWALGMKVSFA

-1201 PDLSSTVRVMSHVM
+1201 PDLSSTVRAMSHVM

-1337 ELKRSSIIR
+1337 GAEALVDHPTSHRRTKHIEIR
-1346 RRTGERNTS
+1346 REFIKFHIGHETVKIERVS
-1355 RSDASSS
+1355 
-1362 SFTSDTKR
+1362 TKDQLADIMTKPLR
-1370 SKSNE
+1370 QDIHNYLVQMILHG

>member
-130 ETVAEFGLRFRA
+130 ETVAEFGLRFRGA
-142 VCANVHERHRASPLN
+142 VREFKNRGGEMTNYKYAELLAANVHERHQRIALELVTDLDPDDDNAIIIPDIIRRTNERASLHDRIIRANPENRRRRLALPVQGRGGGRN
-157 WLLIW
+157 GGR
-162 TLTTTTR
+162 TGGRGGRNTER
-169 SSYPTSSVA
+169 FDPQRHNRRCQNANCPA
-178 PTNARPYTIVS
+178 PHTHDTPMCYAPGGARHDP
-189 YAQIQKTADAALHY
+189 
-203 PCKGA
+203 
-208 AVAVTAAARVAEEA
+208 ARWRG
-222 ATPNVSTRSDTTDAA
+222 NTDAGRGGRGGRGGYQGGRGGRGGRHPLQY
-237 KTQTVQLH
+237 TPQPQHYTPQQHQNFQQLGGAY
-245 TLTTLRCVMRLAA
+245 TTYPAYPVLA
-258 RVTTQH
+258 
-264 VGAATPTQAAEVAV
+264 
-278 DEADIKVAEADE
+278 
-290 EDDTRCTTD
+290 TD

-325 NIARVGEAFP
+325 NIAR
-335 TMNAPPP
+335 
-342 TGQMYQTGPY
+342 
-352 RRTFAIT
+352 
-359 LATNEPNCSKYIVDN
+359 YIVDN

-381 GSLHHLY
+381 GSLNHLY

-408 ECTHVGKIDF
+408 KCTHVGKIDF

-432 SAELAGFVS
+432 
-441 ILSYIVMRD
+441 
-450 AGAVLVDKKTDPYIL
+450 
-465 LPNSDIMFL
+465 
-474 KEMDSGHLYTELTS
+474 
-488 LTNVDEAYPTLPINA
+488 
-503 GQWHARLG
+503 
-511 HLHPRRIENFPSD
+511 
-524 AEQIPADAECP
+524 
-535 ACQLHKS
+535 
-542 KRTRREP
+542 
-549 AQSITEYKIGEVWST
+549 
-564 DAIRPGTISVSGVT
+564 
-578 TFFPFID
+578 
-585 YGSRFVFDYYAVSKE
+585 
-600 ITEYIAILKQWVS
+600 
-613 DIHTVRNTVNPDI
+613 
-626 NWPKQL
+626 
-632 RTDHEQLFM
+632 
-641 HPDCVAFLNYHGIT
+641 
-655 AVPVPPYQHH
+655 
-665 KVGRVERRYGIIHQ
+665 
-679 HALVMMETA
+679 
-688 QIYDRVWPAAYSF
+688 
-701 AVFHT
+701 
-706 NSAKQYPSAIVHGV
+706 
-720 TTDSQGMYPSPNSMF
+720 
-735 LKRETDLNFTRIP
+735 
-748 FCVSYVYY
+748 
-756 EQHSKFQQ
+756 
-764 RSNRGVLV
+764 
-772 GYSKDVPGSYVIWQ
+772 
-786 PDENK
+786 
-791 TKLSAHVTCMEK
+791 
-803 LKEDGTLL
+803 
-811 HPAHIFY
+811 
-818 PELARTKVSKSA
+818 
-830 CVFNIGTKI
+830 
-839 GPGGRRIAK
+839 
-848 TSVPHAPSTNLMEIG
+848 
-863 GELDTHSQKTTHSA
+863 
-877 LDYAFAT
+877 
-884 DVSETP
+884 
-890 GFEPRTYEEAIHSKD
+890 
-905 HERWILAIDSELNSH
+905 
-920 QLYGTW
+920 
-926 IVIDNDGTVKNLIGC
+926 
-941 KWVFKIKL
+941 
-949 NSDGSIARY
+949 
-958 KARLVAQ
+958 
-965 GFSQIHGVDY
+965 
-975 SETYAPVVQYQ
+975 
-986 TLRTLLAIYSARGFY
+986 GFY

-1106 LAGHLRKKYRITE
+1106 FAGHLRKKYRITE

-1134 ADGIILTQDLYVSK
+1134 ADGIILTQDLYMSK

-1337 ELKRSSIIR
+1337 GAEALVDHPTSHRRTKHIEIR
-1346 RRTGERNTS
+1346 REFIKFHIGHETVKIERVS
-1355 RSDASSS
+1355 
-1362 SFTSDTKR
+1362 TKDQLADIMTKPLR
-1370 SKSNE
+1370 QDIHNYLVQMILHG

>member
-82 AALAAIDA
+82 AALAAMDA

-130 ETVAEFGLRFRA
+130 ETVAEFGLRFRGA
-142 VCANVHERHRASPLN
+142 RIALELVLALDPDDDNAIIIPDIIRRTNERASLHDRIIRANPENRRRRLALPVQGRGGGRN
-157 WLLIW
+157 GGR
-162 TLTTTTR
+162 TGGRGGRNTERFDPQRHNRRCQNANCPAPHTHDTPMCYAPGGTR
-169 SSYPTSSVA
+169 HDP
-178 PTNARPYTIVS
+178 ARWR
-189 YAQIQKTADAALHY
+189 
-203 PCKGA
+203 G
-208 AVAVTAAARVAEEA
+208 
-222 ATPNVSTRSDTTDAA
+222 NTDAGRGGRGGRGGYQGGRGGRGGRHPLQY
-237 KTQTVQLH
+237 TPQPQHYTPQQHQNFQQLGGAY
-245 TLTTLRCVMRLAA
+245 TTYPAYPVLA
-258 RVTTQH
+258 
-264 VGAATPTQAAEVAV
+264 
-278 DEADIKVAEADE
+278 
-290 EDDTRCTTD
+290 TD

-381 GSLHHLY
+381 GSLNHLY

-408 ECTHVGKIDF
+408 KCTHVGKIDF

-524 AEQIPADAECP
+524 AEQIPADAE
-535 ACQLHKS
+535 
-542 KRTRREP
+542 
-549 AQSITEYKIGEVWST
+549 EVWST

-626 NWPKQL
+626 NWPTQL

-748 FCVSYVYY
+748 FCVS
-756 EQHSKFQQ
+756 
-764 RSNRGVLV
+764 
-772 GYSKDVPGSYVIWQ
+772 
-786 PDENK
+786 
-791 TKLSAHVTCMEK
+791 
-803 LKEDGTLL
+803 
-811 HPAHIFY
+811 
-818 PELARTKVSKSA
+818 
-830 CVFNIGTKI
+830 
-839 GPGGRRIAK
+839 
-848 TSVPHAPSTNLMEIG
+848 
-863 GELDTHSQKTTHSA
+863 
-877 LDYAFAT
+877 
-884 DVSETP
+884 
-890 GFEPRTYEEAIHSKD
+890 
-905 HERWILAIDSELNSH
+905 
-920 QLYGTW
+920 
-926 IVIDNDGTVKNLIGC
+926 
-941 KWVFKIKL
+941 
-949 NSDGSIARY
+949 
-958 KARLVAQ
+958 
-965 GFSQIHGVDY
+965 
-975 SETYAPVVQYQ
+975 
-986 TLRTLLAIYSARGFY
+986 
-1001 FGQIDVE
+1001 
-1008 TAYLYALVQE
+1008 
-1018 LIYMRPPKGT
+1018 
-1028 NYGPNK
+1028 
-1034 ICRLLKSLYGLKQ
+1034 
-1047 AGRNWYL
+1047 
-1054 DLKDY
+1054 
-1059 LVELGFKPGEVDIG
+1059 
-1073 MYSAAVGTE
+1073 
-1082 NEIWILVYVD
+1082 
-1092 DIIFASK
+1092 
-1099 NEQTKDI
+1099 
-1106 LAGHLRKKYRITE
+1106 
-1119 PAQLTWALGMKISFA
+1119 
-1134 ADGIILTQDLYVSK
+1134 
-1148 ILERFG
+1148 
-1154 FTSAAKSATTPLAH
+1154 
-1168 GTTLTRADEEDAE
+1168 
-1181 ARHLAQQFVG
+1181 
-1191 AILYAAVISR
+1191 
-1201 PDLSSTVRVMSHVM
+1201 
-1215 SKPPSNFEACKK
+1215 
-1227 HVLRYL
+1227 
-1233 SGTINRGIKYN
+1233 
-1244 TNSNV
+1244 
-1249 PLKLIGYCDA
+1249 
-1259 SWGDNHEN
+1259 DNHEN

-1337 ELKRSSIIR
+1337 GAEALVDHPTSHRRTKHIEIR
-1346 RRTGERNTS
+1346 REFIKFHIGHETVKIERVS
-1355 RSDASSS
+1355 
-1362 SFTSDTKR
+1362 TKDQLADILTKPLR
-1370 SKSNE
+1370 QDIHNYLVQMILHG

>member
-1 MPELDNSK
+1 M
-9 PPLFVPSKRS
+9 
-19 YNDFVLAWRG
+19 
-29 HSRKR
+29 
-34 NYSQLLE
+34 
-41 WAENPDN
+41 
-48 APEALTQQQQ
+48 
-58 TWNSR
+58 
-63 FFSDLV
+63 
-69 DSLYNGET
+69 
-77 DDAAT
+77 
-82 AALAAIDA
+82 
-90 AADDGMQL
+90 
-98 WTALKRE
+98 
-105 IDITLPSARS
+105 
-115 HAEDQLKTKTKQKHD
+115 TKL
-130 ETVAEFGLRFRA
+130 AEFGLRFRGA
-142 VCANVHERHRASPLN
+142 YANSRTA
-157 WLLIW
+157 
-162 TLTTTTR
+162 
-169 SSYPTSSVA
+169 A
-178 PTNARPYTIVS
+178 
-189 YAQIQKTADAALHY
+189 KTADAALHY

-237 KTQTVQLH
+237 KMQTVQLH

-290 EDDTRCTTD
+290 EDDTRCKTLHSRSITRHSNTKTSNSLEARSRSSATTTV
-299 ASHHGIGGTQQYLP
+299 AIA
-313 PPPPLPSQLMQN
+313 LMQN

-381 GSLHHLY
+381 GSLNHLY

-408 ECTHVGKIDF
+408 KCTHVGKIDF

-432 SAELAGFVS
+432 
-441 ILSYIVMRD
+441 
-450 AGAVLVDKKTDPYIL
+450 
-465 LPNSDIMFL
+465 
-474 KEMDSGHLYTELTS
+474 
-488 LTNVDEAYPTLPINA
+488 
-503 GQWHARLG
+503 
-511 HLHPRRIENFPSD
+511 
-524 AEQIPADAECP
+524 
-535 ACQLHKS
+535 
-542 KRTRREP
+542 
-549 AQSITEYKIGEVWST
+549 
-564 DAIRPGTISVSGVT
+564 
-578 TFFPFID
+578 
-585 YGSRFVFDYYAVSKE
+585 
-600 ITEYIAILKQWVS
+600 
-613 DIHTVRNTVNPDI
+613 
-626 NWPKQL
+626 
-632 RTDHEQLFM
+632 
-641 HPDCVAFLNYHGIT
+641 
-655 AVPVPPYQHH
+655 
-665 KVGRVERRYGIIHQ
+665 
-679 HALVMMETA
+679 
-688 QIYDRVWPAAYSF
+688 
-701 AVFHT
+701 
-706 NSAKQYPSAIVHGV
+706 
-720 TTDSQGMYPSPNSMF
+720 
-735 LKRETDLNFTRIP
+735 
-748 FCVSYVYY
+748 
-756 EQHSKFQQ
+756 
-764 RSNRGVLV
+764 
-772 GYSKDVPGSYVIWQ
+772 
-786 PDENK
+786 
-791 TKLSAHVTCMEK
+791 
-803 LKEDGTLL
+803 
-811 HPAHIFY
+811 
-818 PELARTKVSKSA
+818 
-830 CVFNIGTKI
+830 
-839 GPGGRRIAK
+839 
-848 TSVPHAPSTNLMEIG
+848 
-863 GELDTHSQKTTHSA
+863 
-877 LDYAFAT
+877 
-884 DVSETP
+884 
-890 GFEPRTYEEAIHSKD
+890 
-905 HERWILAIDSELNSH
+905 
-920 QLYGTW
+920 
-926 IVIDNDGTVKNLIGC
+926 
-941 KWVFKIKL
+941 
-949 NSDGSIARY
+949 
-958 KARLVAQ
+958 
-965 GFSQIHGVDY
+965 
-975 SETYAPVVQYQ
+975 
-986 TLRTLLAIYSARGFY
+986 GFY

-1008 TAYLYALVQE
+1008 TAYLYAL
-1018 LIYMRPPKGT
+1018 
-1028 NYGPNK
+1028 
-1034 ICRLLKSLYGLKQ
+1034 
-1047 AGRNWYL
+1047 
-1054 DLKDY
+1054 
-1059 LVELGFKPGEVDIG
+1059 
-1073 MYSAAVGTE
+1073 

-1106 LAGHLRKKYRITE
+1106 FAGHLRKKYRITE

-1134 ADGIILTQDLYVSK
+1134 ADGIILTQDLYMSK

-1191 AILYAAVISR
+1191 AILYAAVIAGQTS
-1201 PDLSSTVRVMSHVM
+1201 
-1215 SKPPSNFEACKK
+1215 CKK

>member
-1 MPELDNSK
+1 MTNYK
-9 PPLFVPSKRS
+9 
-19 YNDFVLAWRG
+19 YADF
-29 HSRKR
+29 
-34 NYSQLLE
+34 
-41 WAENPDN
+41 
-48 APEALTQQQQ
+48 
-58 TWNSR
+58 
-63 FFSDLV
+63 F
-69 DSLYNGET
+69 
-77 DDAAT
+77 
-82 AALAAIDA
+82 
-90 AADDGMQL
+90 
-98 WTALKRE
+98 
-105 IDITLPSARS
+105 
-115 HAEDQLKTKTKQKHD
+115 
-130 ETVAEFGLRFRA
+130 
-142 VCANVHERHRASPLN
+142 ANVHERHQRIALELVTDLDP
-157 WLLIW
+157 
-162 TLTTTTR
+162 TTTTR

-222 ATPNVSTRSDTTDAA
+222 ATPNVSTRGDTTDAA

-278 DEADIKVAEADE
+278 DEADIKVARGGRGGRHPLQYTPQPQHYTPRQHQNFQQLGGAY
-290 EDDTRCTTD
+290 TTYPAYPVLATD

-524 AEQIPADAECP
+524 GANPGGECP

-688 QIYDRVWPAAYSF
+688 QIYDRVWPAAYGF

-756 EQHSKFQQ
+756 EQHSKFQR
-764 RSNRGVLV
+764 RSDRGVLV

-839 GPGGRRIAK
+839 GPGGRRIAQ

-926 IVIDNDGTVKNLIGC
+926 IVIDNDDIRPGG
-941 KWVFKIKL
+941 
-949 NSDGSIARY
+949 
-958 KARLVAQ
+958 
-965 GFSQIHGVDY
+965 
-975 SETYAPVVQYQ
+975 PVPDI
-986 TLRTLLAIYSARGFY
+986 TNTTAIYSARGFY

-1008 TAYLYALVQE
+1008 TAYLYAL
-1018 LIYMRPPKGT
+1018 
-1028 NYGPNK
+1028 
-1034 ICRLLKSLYGLKQ
+1034 
-1047 AGRNWYL
+1047 
-1054 DLKDY
+1054 
-1059 LVELGFKPGEVDIG
+1059 
-1073 MYSAAVGTE
+1073 

-1106 LAGHLRKKYRITE
+1106 FAGHLRKKYRITE
-1119 PAQLTWALGMKISFA
+1119 PAQLTWALGMKVSFA

-1259 SWGDNHEN
+1259 SWE
-1267 RRSTSGYIF
+1267 
-1276 FLNGGPISWASYLQT
+1276 T
-1291 TVALSTVESEVMAL
+1291 TTRIADPHRDTF
-1305 TEAIKEAIYIRRLL
+1305 
-1319 ESLGAAQ
+1319 
-1326 EGPTI
+1326 
-1331 IYTDST
+1331 
-1337 ELKRSSIIR
+1337 SS
-1346 RRTGERNTS
+1346 
-1355 RSDASSS
+1355 
-1362 SFTSDTKR
+1362 
-1370 SKSNE
+1370 

>member
-1 MPELDNSK
+1 
-9 PPLFVPSKRS
+9 
-19 YNDFVLAWRG
+19 
-29 HSRKR
+29 
-34 NYSQLLE
+34 
-41 WAENPDN
+41 
-48 APEALTQQQQ
+48 
-58 TWNSR
+58 
-63 FFSDLV
+63 
-69 DSLYNGET
+69 
-77 DDAAT
+77 
-82 AALAAIDA
+82 
-90 AADDGMQL
+90 
-98 WTALKRE
+98 
-105 IDITLPSARS
+105 
-115 HAEDQLKTKTKQKHD
+115 
-130 ETVAEFGLRFRA
+130 
-142 VCANVHERHRASPLN
+142 
-157 WLLIW
+157 
-162 TLTTTTR
+162 
-169 SSYPTSSVA
+169 
-178 PTNARPYTIVS
+178 
-189 YAQIQKTADAALHY
+189 
-203 PCKGA
+203 
-208 AVAVTAAARVAEEA
+208 
-222 ATPNVSTRSDTTDAA
+222 
-237 KTQTVQLH
+237 
-245 TLTTLRCVMRLAA
+245 
-258 RVTTQH
+258 
-264 VGAATPTQAAEVAV
+264 
-278 DEADIKVAEADE
+278 
-290 EDDTRCTTD
+290 
-299 ASHHGIGGTQQYLP
+299 
-313 PPPPLPSQLMQN
+313 
-325 NIARVGEAFP
+325 
-335 TMNAPPP
+335 
-342 TGQMYQTGPY
+342 
-352 RRTFAIT
+352 
-359 LATNEPNCSKYIVDN
+359 
-374 ASPYTLT
+374 
-381 GSLHHLY
+381 
-388 DVQQLEKPKEIGGI
+388 
-402 KKDSTI
+402 
-408 ECTHVGKIDF
+408 
-418 TTHEGTLTVSNAYY
+418 
-432 SAELAGFVS
+432 
-441 ILSYIVMRD
+441 
-450 AGAVLVDKKTDPYIL
+450 
-465 LPNSDIMFL
+465 
-474 KEMDSGHLYTELTS
+474 
-488 LTNVDEAYPTLPINA
+488 
-503 GQWHARLG
+503 
-511 HLHPRRIENFPSD
+511 
-524 AEQIPADAECP
+524 
-535 ACQLHKS
+535 
-542 KRTRREP
+542 
-549 AQSITEYKIGEVWST
+549 
-564 DAIRPGTISVSGVT
+564 
-578 TFFPFID
+578 
-585 YGSRFVFDYYAVSKE
+585 
-600 ITEYIAILKQWVS
+600 
-613 DIHTVRNTVNPDI
+613 
-626 NWPKQL
+626 
-632 RTDHEQLFM
+632 
-641 HPDCVAFLNYHGIT
+641 
-655 AVPVPPYQHH
+655 
-665 KVGRVERRYGIIHQ
+665 
-679 HALVMMETA
+679 
-688 QIYDRVWPAAYSF
+688 
-701 AVFHT
+701 
-706 NSAKQYPSAIVHGV
+706 
-720 TTDSQGMYPSPNSMF
+720 MF
-735 LKRETDLNFTRIP
+735 LKRETDLNFTRTP
-748 FCVSYVYY
+748 FCVSYVHF

-764 RSNRGVLV
+764 RSNRGVFV

-839 GPGGRRIAK
+839 GPGGRRIAQ

-890 GFEPRTYEEAIHSKD
+890 DSNLERTRKPSTRK
-905 HERWILAIDSELNSH
+905 
-920 QLYGTW
+920 TM
-926 IVIDNDGTVKNLIGC
+926 NDGYLPLT
-941 KWVFKIKL
+941 L

-1106 LAGHLRKKYRITE
+1106 FAGHLRKKYRITE
-1119 PAQLTWALGMKISFA
+1119 PAQLTWALGMKVSFA

-1337 ELKRSSIIR
+1337 GAEALVDHPTSHRRTKHIEIR
-1346 RRTGERNTS
+1346 REFIKYHIEHETVKIERVS
-1355 RSDASSS
+1355 
-1362 SFTSDTKR
+1362 TKDQLADIMTKPLR
-1370 SKSNE
+1370 QDIHNYLVQMILHG

>member
-82 AALAAIDA
+82 AALAAMDA

-130 ETVAEFGLRFRA
+130 ETVAEFGLRFRGA
-142 VCANVHERHRASPLN
+142 VREFKNRGGEMTNYKYAELFAANVHERHQRIALELVTDLDPDDDNAIIIPDIIRRTNERASLHDRIIRANPENRRRRLALPVQGRGGGRN
-157 WLLIW
+157 GGR
-162 TLTTTTR
+162 TGGRGGRNTER
-169 SSYPTSSVA
+169 FDPQRHNRRCQNANCPA
-178 PTNARPYTIVS
+178 PHTHDTPMCYAPGGARHDP
-189 YAQIQKTADAALHY
+189 
-203 PCKGA
+203 
-208 AVAVTAAARVAEEA
+208 ARWRG
-222 ATPNVSTRSDTTDAA
+222 NTDAGRGGRGGRGGYQGGRGGRGGRHPLQY
-237 KTQTVQLH
+237 TPQPQHYTPQQHQNFQQLGGAY
-245 TLTTLRCVMRLAA
+245 TTYPAYPVLA
-258 RVTTQH
+258 
-264 VGAATPTQAAEVAV
+264 
-278 DEADIKVAEADE
+278 
-290 EDDTRCTTD
+290 TD

-381 GSLHHLY
+381 GSLNHLY

-408 ECTHVGKIDF
+408 KCTHVGKIDF

-432 SAELAGFVS
+432 
-441 ILSYIVMRD
+441 
-450 AGAVLVDKKTDPYIL
+450 
-465 LPNSDIMFL
+465 
-474 KEMDSGHLYTELTS
+474 
-488 LTNVDEAYPTLPINA
+488 
-503 GQWHARLG
+503 
-511 HLHPRRIENFPSD
+511 
-524 AEQIPADAECP
+524 
-535 ACQLHKS
+535 
-542 KRTRREP
+542 
-549 AQSITEYKIGEVWST
+549 
-564 DAIRPGTISVSGVT
+564 
-578 TFFPFID
+578 
-585 YGSRFVFDYYAVSKE
+585 
-600 ITEYIAILKQWVS
+600 
-613 DIHTVRNTVNPDI
+613 
-626 NWPKQL
+626 
-632 RTDHEQLFM
+632 
-641 HPDCVAFLNYHGIT
+641 
-655 AVPVPPYQHH
+655 
-665 KVGRVERRYGIIHQ
+665 
-679 HALVMMETA
+679 
-688 QIYDRVWPAAYSF
+688 
-701 AVFHT
+701 
-706 NSAKQYPSAIVHGV
+706 
-720 TTDSQGMYPSPNSMF
+720 
-735 LKRETDLNFTRIP
+735 
-748 FCVSYVYY
+748 
-756 EQHSKFQQ
+756 
-764 RSNRGVLV
+764 
-772 GYSKDVPGSYVIWQ
+772 
-786 PDENK
+786 
-791 TKLSAHVTCMEK
+791 
-803 LKEDGTLL
+803 
-811 HPAHIFY
+811 
-818 PELARTKVSKSA
+818 
-830 CVFNIGTKI
+830 
-839 GPGGRRIAK
+839 
-848 TSVPHAPSTNLMEIG
+848 
-863 GELDTHSQKTTHSA
+863 
-877 LDYAFAT
+877 
-884 DVSETP
+884 
-890 GFEPRTYEEAIHSKD
+890 
-905 HERWILAIDSELNSH
+905 
-920 QLYGTW
+920 
-926 IVIDNDGTVKNLIGC
+926 
-941 KWVFKIKL
+941 
-949 NSDGSIARY
+949 
-958 KARLVAQ
+958 
-965 GFSQIHGVDY
+965 
-975 SETYAPVVQYQ
+975 
-986 TLRTLLAIYSARGFY
+986 GFY

-1134 ADGIILTQDLYVSK
+1134 ADGIILTQDLYMSK

-1201 PDLSSTVRVMSHVM
+1201 PDLSSTVRAMSHVM

-1337 ELKRSSIIR
+1337 GAEALVDHPTSHRRTKHIEIR
-1346 RRTGERNTS
+1346 REFIKFHIGHETVKIERVS
-1355 RSDASSS
+1355 
-1362 SFTSDTKR
+1362 TKDQLADIMTKPLR
-1370 SKSNE
+1370 QDIHNYLVQMILHG

>member
-130 ETVAEFGLRFRA
+130 ETVAEFGLRFRGA
-142 VCANVHERHRASPLN
+142 YANSRTAA
-157 WLLIW
+157 

-237 KTQTVQLH
+237 KMQTVQLH
-245 TLTTLRCVMRLAA
+245 TLDTPMCYAPGGARHDPARWRGNTDAGRGGRGGRGGYQGGRGGRGGRHPLQYTPQPQHYTPQQHQNFQQLGGAYTTYPAYPVLA
-258 RVTTQH
+258 
-264 VGAATPTQAAEVAV
+264 
-278 DEADIKVAEADE
+278 
-290 EDDTRCTTD
+290 TD

-381 GSLHHLY
+381 GSLNHLY

-408 ECTHVGKIDF
+408 KCTHVGKIDF

-432 SAELAGFVS
+432 
-441 ILSYIVMRD
+441 
-450 AGAVLVDKKTDPYIL
+450 
-465 LPNSDIMFL
+465 
-474 KEMDSGHLYTELTS
+474 
-488 LTNVDEAYPTLPINA
+488 
-503 GQWHARLG
+503 
-511 HLHPRRIENFPSD
+511 
-524 AEQIPADAECP
+524 
-535 ACQLHKS
+535 
-542 KRTRREP
+542 
-549 AQSITEYKIGEVWST
+549 
-564 DAIRPGTISVSGVT
+564 
-578 TFFPFID
+578 
-585 YGSRFVFDYYAVSKE
+585 
-600 ITEYIAILKQWVS
+600 
-613 DIHTVRNTVNPDI
+613 
-626 NWPKQL
+626 
-632 RTDHEQLFM
+632 
-641 HPDCVAFLNYHGIT
+641 
-655 AVPVPPYQHH
+655 
-665 KVGRVERRYGIIHQ
+665 
-679 HALVMMETA
+679 
-688 QIYDRVWPAAYSF
+688 
-701 AVFHT
+701 
-706 NSAKQYPSAIVHGV
+706 
-720 TTDSQGMYPSPNSMF
+720 
-735 LKRETDLNFTRIP
+735 
-748 FCVSYVYY
+748 
-756 EQHSKFQQ
+756 
-764 RSNRGVLV
+764 
-772 GYSKDVPGSYVIWQ
+772 
-786 PDENK
+786 
-791 TKLSAHVTCMEK
+791 
-803 LKEDGTLL
+803 
-811 HPAHIFY
+811 
-818 PELARTKVSKSA
+818 
-830 CVFNIGTKI
+830 
-839 GPGGRRIAK
+839 
-848 TSVPHAPSTNLMEIG
+848 
-863 GELDTHSQKTTHSA
+863 
-877 LDYAFAT
+877 
-884 DVSETP
+884 
-890 GFEPRTYEEAIHSKD
+890 
-905 HERWILAIDSELNSH
+905 
-920 QLYGTW
+920 
-926 IVIDNDGTVKNLIGC
+926 
-941 KWVFKIKL
+941 
-949 NSDGSIARY
+949 
-958 KARLVAQ
+958 
-965 GFSQIHGVDY
+965 
-975 SETYAPVVQYQ
+975 
-986 TLRTLLAIYSARGFY
+986 GFY

-1106 LAGHLRKKYRITE
+1106 FAGHLRKKYRITE
-1119 PAQLTWALGMKISFA
+1119 PAQPTWALGMKVSFA

-1337 ELKRSSIIR
+1337 GAKRSSIIR

>member
-77 DDAAT
+77 DDVAT
-82 AALAAIDA
+82 ALAAMDA
-90 AADDGMQL
+90 AADDGMRL

-130 ETVAEFGLRFRA
+130 ETVAEFGLRFRGA
-142 VCANVHERHRASPLN
+142 VREFKNRGGEMTNYKYAELFAANVHERHRASPLN

-208 AVAVTAAARVAEEA
+208 AVA
-222 ATPNVSTRSDTTDAA
+222 
-237 KTQTVQLH
+237 LH

-290 EDDTRCTTD
+290 EDDTRCTTDASHHGIGGTQQYLPPPPPLPSQLMQNNIARPQHYTPQQHQNFQQLGGAYTTYPAYPVLATD

-381 GSLHHLY
+381 GSLNHLY

-408 ECTHVGKIDF
+408 KCTHVGKIDF

-432 SAELAGFVS
+432 
-441 ILSYIVMRD
+441 
-450 AGAVLVDKKTDPYIL
+450 
-465 LPNSDIMFL
+465 
-474 KEMDSGHLYTELTS
+474 
-488 LTNVDEAYPTLPINA
+488 
-503 GQWHARLG
+503 
-511 HLHPRRIENFPSD
+511 
-524 AEQIPADAECP
+524 
-535 ACQLHKS
+535 
-542 KRTRREP
+542 
-549 AQSITEYKIGEVWST
+549 
-564 DAIRPGTISVSGVT
+564 
-578 TFFPFID
+578 
-585 YGSRFVFDYYAVSKE
+585 
-600 ITEYIAILKQWVS
+600 
-613 DIHTVRNTVNPDI
+613 
-626 NWPKQL
+626 
-632 RTDHEQLFM
+632 
-641 HPDCVAFLNYHGIT
+641 
-655 AVPVPPYQHH
+655 
-665 KVGRVERRYGIIHQ
+665 
-679 HALVMMETA
+679 
-688 QIYDRVWPAAYSF
+688 
-701 AVFHT
+701 
-706 NSAKQYPSAIVHGV
+706 
-720 TTDSQGMYPSPNSMF
+720 
-735 LKRETDLNFTRIP
+735 
-748 FCVSYVYY
+748 
-756 EQHSKFQQ
+756 
-764 RSNRGVLV
+764 
-772 GYSKDVPGSYVIWQ
+772 
-786 PDENK
+786 
-791 TKLSAHVTCMEK
+791 
-803 LKEDGTLL
+803 
-811 HPAHIFY
+811 
-818 PELARTKVSKSA
+818 
-830 CVFNIGTKI
+830 
-839 GPGGRRIAK
+839 
-848 TSVPHAPSTNLMEIG
+848 
-863 GELDTHSQKTTHSA
+863 
-877 LDYAFAT
+877 
-884 DVSETP
+884 
-890 GFEPRTYEEAIHSKD
+890 
-905 HERWILAIDSELNSH
+905 
-920 QLYGTW
+920 
-926 IVIDNDGTVKNLIGC
+926 
-941 KWVFKIKL
+941 
-949 NSDGSIARY
+949 
-958 KARLVAQ
+958 
-965 GFSQIHGVDY
+965 
-975 SETYAPVVQYQ
+975 
-986 TLRTLLAIYSARGFY
+986 GFY

-1008 TAYLYALVQE
+1008 TAYLYAL
-1018 LIYMRPPKGT
+1018 
-1028 NYGPNK
+1028 
-1034 ICRLLKSLYGLKQ
+1034 
-1047 AGRNWYL
+1047 
-1054 DLKDY
+1054 
-1059 LVELGFKPGEVDIG
+1059 
-1073 MYSAAVGTE
+1073 
-1082 NEIWILVYVD
+1082 
-1092 DIIFASK
+1092 

-1106 LAGHLRKKYRITE
+1106 FAGHLRKKYRITE
-1119 PAQLTWALGMKISFA
+1119 PAQLTWALGMKVSFA
-1134 ADGIILTQDLYVSK
+1134 ADGIILTQDLYVTHR
-1148 ILERFG
+1148 IR
-1154 FTSAAKSATTPLAH
+1154 
-1168 GTTLTRADEEDAE
+1168 
-1181 ARHLAQQFVG
+1181 
-1191 AILYAAVISR
+1191 
-1201 PDLSSTVRVMSHVM
+1201 
-1215 SKPPSNFEACKK
+1215 
-1227 HVLRYL
+1227 
-1233 SGTINRGIKYN
+1233 
-1244 TNSNV
+1244 
-1249 PLKLIGYCDA
+1249 DA

-1337 ELKRSSIIR
+1337 GAEALVDHPTSHRRTKHIEIR
-1346 RRTGERNTS
+1346 REFIKFHIGHETVKIERVS
-1355 RSDASSS
+1355 
-1362 SFTSDTKR
+1362 TKDQLADIMTKPLR
-1370 SKSNE
+1370 QDIHNYLVQMILHG

>member
-34 NYSQLLE
+34 NYSRLLE

-82 AALAAIDA
+82 AALAAMDA

-130 ETVAEFGLRFRA
+130 ETVAEFGLRFRGA
-142 VCANVHERHRASPLN
+142 VREFKNRGGEMTNYKYAELFAANVHERHQRIALELVTDLDPDDDNAIIIPDIIRRTNERASLHDRIIRANPENRRRRLALPVQGRGGGRN
-157 WLLIW
+157 GGR
-162 TLTTTTR
+162 TGGRGGRNTER
-169 SSYPTSSVA
+169 FDPQRHNRRCQNANCPA
-178 PTNARPYTIVS
+178 PHTHDTPMCYAPGGARHDP
-189 YAQIQKTADAALHY
+189 
-203 PCKGA
+203 
-208 AVAVTAAARVAEEA
+208 ARWRG
-222 ATPNVSTRSDTTDAA
+222 NTDAGRGGRGGRGGYQGGRGGRGGRHPLQY
-237 KTQTVQLH
+237 TPQPQHYTPQQHQNFQQLGGAY
-245 TLTTLRCVMRLAA
+245 TTYPAYPVLA
-258 RVTTQH
+258 
-264 VGAATPTQAAEVAV
+264 
-278 DEADIKVAEADE
+278 
-290 EDDTRCTTD
+290 TD

-381 GSLHHLY
+381 GSLNHLY

-408 ECTHVGKIDF
+408 KCTHVGKIDF

-432 SAELAGFVS
+432 
-441 ILSYIVMRD
+441 
-450 AGAVLVDKKTDPYIL
+450 
-465 LPNSDIMFL
+465 
-474 KEMDSGHLYTELTS
+474 
-488 LTNVDEAYPTLPINA
+488 
-503 GQWHARLG
+503 
-511 HLHPRRIENFPSD
+511 
-524 AEQIPADAECP
+524 
-535 ACQLHKS
+535 
-542 KRTRREP
+542 
-549 AQSITEYKIGEVWST
+549 
-564 DAIRPGTISVSGVT
+564 
-578 TFFPFID
+578 
-585 YGSRFVFDYYAVSKE
+585 
-600 ITEYIAILKQWVS
+600 
-613 DIHTVRNTVNPDI
+613 
-626 NWPKQL
+626 
-632 RTDHEQLFM
+632 
-641 HPDCVAFLNYHGIT
+641 
-655 AVPVPPYQHH
+655 
-665 KVGRVERRYGIIHQ
+665 
-679 HALVMMETA
+679 
-688 QIYDRVWPAAYSF
+688 
-701 AVFHT
+701 
-706 NSAKQYPSAIVHGV
+706 
-720 TTDSQGMYPSPNSMF
+720 
-735 LKRETDLNFTRIP
+735 
-748 FCVSYVYY
+748 
-756 EQHSKFQQ
+756 
-764 RSNRGVLV
+764 
-772 GYSKDVPGSYVIWQ
+772 
-786 PDENK
+786 
-791 TKLSAHVTCMEK
+791 
-803 LKEDGTLL
+803 
-811 HPAHIFY
+811 
-818 PELARTKVSKSA
+818 
-830 CVFNIGTKI
+830 
-839 GPGGRRIAK
+839 
-848 TSVPHAPSTNLMEIG
+848 
-863 GELDTHSQKTTHSA
+863 
-877 LDYAFAT
+877 
-884 DVSETP
+884 
-890 GFEPRTYEEAIHSKD
+890 
-905 HERWILAIDSELNSH
+905 
-920 QLYGTW
+920 
-926 IVIDNDGTVKNLIGC
+926 
-941 KWVFKIKL
+941 
-949 NSDGSIARY
+949 
-958 KARLVAQ
+958 
-965 GFSQIHGVDY
+965 
-975 SETYAPVVQYQ
+975 
-986 TLRTLLAIYSARGFY
+986 GFY

-1106 LAGHLRKKYRITE
+1106 FAGHLRKKYRITE
-1119 PAQLTWALGMKISFA
+1119 PAQLTWALGMKVSFA

-1201 PDLSSTVRVMSHVM
+1201 PDLSSTVRAMSHVM

>member
-82 AALAAIDA
+82 AALAAMDA

-130 ETVAEFGLRFRA
+130 ETVAEFGLRFRGA
-142 VCANVHERHRASPLN
+142 VREFKNRGGEMTNYKYAELFAANVHERHQRIALELVTDLDPDDDNAIIIPDIIRRTNERASLHDRIIRANPENRRRRLALPVQGRGGGRN
-157 WLLIW
+157 GGR
-162 TLTTTTR
+162 TGGRGGRNTER
-169 SSYPTSSVA
+169 FDPQRHNRRCQNANCPA
-178 PTNARPYTIVS
+178 PHTHDTPMCYAPGGARHDP
-189 YAQIQKTADAALHY
+189 
-203 PCKGA
+203 
-208 AVAVTAAARVAEEA
+208 ARWRG
-222 ATPNVSTRSDTTDAA
+222 NTDAGRGGRGGRGGYQGGRGGRGGRHPLQY
-237 KTQTVQLH
+237 TPQPQHYTPQQHQNFQQLGGAY
-245 TLTTLRCVMRLAA
+245 TTYPAYPVLA
-258 RVTTQH
+258 
-264 VGAATPTQAAEVAV
+264 
-278 DEADIKVAEADE
+278 
-290 EDDTRCTTD
+290 TD

-381 GSLHHLY
+381 GSLNHLY

-408 ECTHVGKIDF
+408 KCTHVGKIDF

-432 SAELAGFVS
+432 
-441 ILSYIVMRD
+441 
-450 AGAVLVDKKTDPYIL
+450 
-465 LPNSDIMFL
+465 
-474 KEMDSGHLYTELTS
+474 
-488 LTNVDEAYPTLPINA
+488 
-503 GQWHARLG
+503 
-511 HLHPRRIENFPSD
+511 
-524 AEQIPADAECP
+524 
-535 ACQLHKS
+535 
-542 KRTRREP
+542 
-549 AQSITEYKIGEVWST
+549 
-564 DAIRPGTISVSGVT
+564 
-578 TFFPFID
+578 
-585 YGSRFVFDYYAVSKE
+585 
-600 ITEYIAILKQWVS
+600 
-613 DIHTVRNTVNPDI
+613 
-626 NWPKQL
+626 
-632 RTDHEQLFM
+632 
-641 HPDCVAFLNYHGIT
+641 
-655 AVPVPPYQHH
+655 
-665 KVGRVERRYGIIHQ
+665 
-679 HALVMMETA
+679 
-688 QIYDRVWPAAYSF
+688 
-701 AVFHT
+701 
-706 NSAKQYPSAIVHGV
+706 
-720 TTDSQGMYPSPNSMF
+720 
-735 LKRETDLNFTRIP
+735 
-748 FCVSYVYY
+748 
-756 EQHSKFQQ
+756 
-764 RSNRGVLV
+764 
-772 GYSKDVPGSYVIWQ
+772 
-786 PDENK
+786 
-791 TKLSAHVTCMEK
+791 
-803 LKEDGTLL
+803 
-811 HPAHIFY
+811 
-818 PELARTKVSKSA
+818 
-830 CVFNIGTKI
+830 
-839 GPGGRRIAK
+839 
-848 TSVPHAPSTNLMEIG
+848 
-863 GELDTHSQKTTHSA
+863 
-877 LDYAFAT
+877 
-884 DVSETP
+884 
-890 GFEPRTYEEAIHSKD
+890 
-905 HERWILAIDSELNSH
+905 
-920 QLYGTW
+920 
-926 IVIDNDGTVKNLIGC
+926 
-941 KWVFKIKL
+941 
-949 NSDGSIARY
+949 
-958 KARLVAQ
+958 
-965 GFSQIHGVDY
+965 
-975 SETYAPVVQYQ
+975 
-986 TLRTLLAIYSARGFY
+986 GFY

-1106 LAGHLRKKYRITE
+1106 FAGHLRKKYRITE

-1134 ADGIILTQDLYVSK
+1134 ADGIILTQDLYMSK

-1201 PDLSSTVRVMSHVM
+1201 PDLSSTVRAMSHVM

-1337 ELKRSSIIR
+1337 GAEALVDHPTSHRRTKHIEIR
-1346 RRTGERNTS
+1346 REFIKFHIGHETVKIERVS
-1355 RSDASSS
+1355 
-1362 SFTSDTKR
+1362 TKDQLADILTKPLR
-1370 SKSNE
+1370 QDIHNYLVQMILHG